1 MEDLRGQVAFLTGA
15 AEGLGKAI
23 ARLYAQE
30 GLRIALMDNQR
41 EKLQGLSDELQ
52 AAGCDCLPIVVD
64 LANAEDTQRAVQQ
77 ALEHY
82 GTPRVLVHNAAL
94 LRERSMLEVTFADWR
109 REIDIILQAAFIL
122 SQAVWKPMI
131 EARKGSIVYLS
142 SGSGIKGFV
151 KETAYCPGKHG
162 QEGLMKVL
170 SMEGA
175 PFNIAVN
182 TVTPGAPINTPMSA
196 SHYTD
201 DLRQRWIDPAL
212 IAPAFVYLARQ
223 DASTLTGQ
231 RADAWQLSEQMRAGT
246 R

>member
-15 AEGLGKAI
+15 AEGLGNAI
-23 ARLYAQE
+23 ARLYAKE
-30 GLRIALMDNQR
+30 GLRIALMDNQA
-41 EKLQGLSDELQ
+41 EKLGRLSEELQ
-52 AAGCDCLPIVVD
+52 AFGCDCLPIVVD
-64 LANAEDTQRAVQQ
+64 LANAEDTQKAIQQ
-77 ALEHY
+77 ALAHY

-109 REIDIILQAAFIL
+109 REIDIILQAAFLI
-122 SQAVWKPMI
+122 SQAIWKPMI
-131 EARKGSIVYLS
+131 EAKKGSIVYLS

-170 SMEGA
+170 AMEGA

-201 DLRQRWIDPAL
+201 DLRQKWIDPTL
-212 IAPAFVYLARQ
+212 IAPAFVHLARQ
-223 DASTLTGQ
+223 DASMMTGQ

-246 R
+246 L